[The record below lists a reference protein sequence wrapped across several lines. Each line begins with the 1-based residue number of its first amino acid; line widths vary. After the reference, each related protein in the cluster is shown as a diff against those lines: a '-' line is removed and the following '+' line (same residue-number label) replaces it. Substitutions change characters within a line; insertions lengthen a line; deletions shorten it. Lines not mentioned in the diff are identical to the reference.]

1 MAARYILAD
10 ACFDGDKLLERG
22 PWLVTVEHGTITAIE
37 RAPPQTEADIAGAF
51 LMPGLVD
58 AHAHVF
64 LDGSLTD
71 VGARNAR
78 MQASTSGMLATAR
91 SNLIKATRSGI
102 TLVRDAGDR
111 YGINHALREELRNAA
126 DLPITLRSPGAAL
139 KRAKRY
145 GAFIGHDVGDRDA
158 ILAAV
163 AERCNG
169 SNDDGDGVGDAA
181 SDDIKI
187 ILTGVVDFAAACV
200 KGEPQF
206 DIGELRLIVTEAR
219 KRGRKTFA
227 HCSGLA
233 GLTVAVA
240 AGVDSIEH
248 GYFMSRDILAQM
260 ADKGIAWVP
269 TFAPVAFQRAAPHHA
284 GWDRATVANITR
296 LLDDHAAHVTLA
308 HEMGVAVLAGS
319 DAGSPGIDH
328 GAGLIDELLHL
339 HRAGLPMPA
348 VLRAATSLPRTLWG
362 NDSARIAKGQC
373 ADMILL
379 DRSPFD
385 DPQALREVAFVVKGE
400 CCMPVERTD
409 ERNMLQNWSSL
420 DADGPIALPCIS
432 PCAPER

>member
-10 ACFDGDKLLERG
+10 ACFDGDKLLQRG
-22 PWLVTVEHGTITAIE
+22 PWLVTVERGTITAVE
-37 RAPPQTEADIAGAF
+37 HAPPQTRADISDAF
-51 LMPGLVD
+51 LMPGLVE

-71 VGARNAR
+71 VGTRNAC
-78 MQASTSGMLATAR
+78 MQASTAGMLATAR
-91 SNLIKATRSGI
+91 SNLTKTTRSGI

-145 GAFIGHDVGDRDA
+145 GAFIGHDLGGGAEIV
-158 ILAAV
+158 AAV
-163 AERCNG
+163 AERCDG
-169 SNDDGDGVGDAA
+169 SNGDSAT

-187 ILTGVVDFAAACV
+187 ILTGVVDFTAGCV
-200 KGEPQF
+200 KGDPQF
-206 DIGELRLIVTEAR
+206 DAGELRQMVTEAH

-227 HCSGLA
+227 HCSGVA

-248 GYFMSRDILAQM
+248 GYFMNRDILVQM
-260 ADKGIAWVP
+260 ADKEITWVP
-269 TFAPVAFQRAAPHHA
+269 TFAPVAFQHAAPHHA
-284 GWDRATVANITR
+284 GWDGATVANIAR

-319 DAGSPGIDH
+319 DAGSPGVDH
-328 GAGLIDELLHL
+328 GAGLIDELMHL
-339 HRAGLPMPA
+339 HWAGMPMQA
-348 VLRAATSLPRTLWG
+348 VLRAATSLPRRLWG
-362 NDSARIAKGQC
+362 GDSARIAKGHA

-400 CCMPVERTD
+400 CCVPLKHRGK
-409 ERNMLQNWSSL
+409 RNTPQSRPSL
-420 DADGPIALPCIS
+420 DTADADPIALPCIS